1 MLKFEDEII
10 AAIFVIDQVKQ
21 QSTEPYA
28 FVDAK
33 ASSDQVLRLFRH
45 APTTLFRKIA
55 NEAFQFWIDASN
67 NQSGH

>member
-10 AAIFVIDQVKQ
+10 AAIFVIDEVKQ

-33 ASSDQVLRLFRH
+33 ASSDQVLRFCRH

-55 NEAFQFWIDASN
+55 NEVF
-67 NQSGH
+67 